1 MRLRGL
7 AKEIADAM
15 YWRTGEYPTVIIP
28 SYLDILHSTSSAS
41 FRSAPVV
48 KGRLVNVPARNDFF
62 TGREEILS
70 KLHEA
75 LRDGERA
82 AVKQAISGLGG
93 IGKTQIAIE
102 YAHRYADAYSH
113 VFWVSAE
120 SESALTS
127 GFASLAQ
134 ELGLPVK
141 QEQSETVA
149 AVKRWMTENSGWLMI
164 FDNADAP
171 EIVTDFIPAPLQG
184 KVLLTSRAQNFDAL
198 GVAAPISLDV
208 LSPDEAFRFFLTRTG
223 KESLNEDEARAAR
236 ELAEEFGWLPL
247 ALEQA
252 AAYVS
257 VRKIDFKKYLEMY
270 RARRK
275 DVLSQTNTETVA
287 TIWRANF
294 DDVEAESPAAADI
307 LRISAFFAP
316 DDIPLELIEK
326 GATEISESVAA
337 AMRTAL
343 TVNDV
348 LEPLM
353 RYSLIHL
360 NEANATY
367 GVHRLLQAIM
377 QDAMTE
383 PERRNWAEK
392 AVKAVDG
399 AFPDVSDFYQWGA
412 CERFLPHGT
421 HLAGV
426 MDEFGLET
434 AEAATVLNDCGHF
447 LKERARYGAALPL
460 LKRALAI
467 REKALGSEHPD
478 TAGSLNNLA
487 ELYSEQGEY
496 GKAEPLYERALAI
509 TEKALGVEHPDM
521 AASLNNL
528 AALYYARGEYG
539 KALPLFERALAI
551 WEKALGGEHPL
562 TATSLN
568 NLAELYQAQ
577 REYAKAL
584 PLYERALAIWEEALG
599 ADHPETARALNN
611 LALLYYVQGNYAKPE
626 PLCVRALEIFEK
638 ALGPEHPLTKKC
650 AGLLSRIR
658 HGLDAQGVGAHVV
671 EPTT

>member
-1 MRLRGL
+1 
-7 AKEIADAM
+7 
-15 YWRTGEYPTVIIP
+15 
-28 SYLDILHSTSSAS
+28 
-41 FRSAPVV
+41 
-48 KGRLVNVPARNDFF
+48 
-62 TGREEILS
+62 
-70 KLHEA
+70 
-75 LRDGERA
+75 
-82 AVKQAISGLGG
+82 
-93 IGKTQIAIE
+93 
-102 YAHRYADAYSH
+102 
-113 VFWVSAE
+113 
-120 SESALTS
+120 
-127 GFASLAQ
+127 
-134 ELGLPVK
+134 
-141 QEQSETVA
+141 
-149 AVKRWMTENSGWLMI
+149 
-164 FDNADAP
+164 
-171 EIVTDFIPAPLQG
+171 
-184 KVLLTSRAQNFDAL
+184 
-198 GVAAPISLDV
+198 
-208 LSPDEAFRFFLTRTG
+208 
-223 KESLNEDEARAAR
+223 
-236 ELAEEFGWLPL
+236 L

-275 DVLSQTNTETVA
+275 DVLSQTKPIAGGATETVA